1 MRSVIQTAV
10 RRTVTVC
17 MVVVIVFAAGILAAQ
32 STPVS
37 LLPDIA
43 VPALGV
49 LVTYPGASAASVEEQ
64 VTRPLDD
71 ALRSVGGAT
80 RLQTYSMDN
89 AAALFFYFDYGVD
102 LEEKS
107 DEIRACIAKL
117 ELPAECAEPTLT
129 TVDLNASAVATIA
142 VWREDDDTEKLL
154 ADAQTLR
161 GVLAGVE
168 GVGDVVLTG
177 APADEI
183 AVAPLQ
189 GLEMATL
196 LLYETLSMGALDIPL
211 GSYFEDG
218 SPVSVRNVSD
228 AATPEE
234 LGSLP
239 VELSF
244 DRAVWTTLAG
254 LAAQIAE
261 LEVQNGSPLTDEQV
275 ALLVSAGGMAD
286 ALPFTVT
293 PALVGLVR
301 GLDYTRVTYDASETG
316 RLIVPVSKIADVER
330 VRTYETYSYYNG
342 RPSVTV

>member
-239 VELSF
+239 SSCRSTARFGRRWRGWPRRSPSWRYRTAVRLPMSRSPCLYPPAGWPTRCRLPSRPRWSVWCAGWIT
-244 DRAVWTTLAG
+244 RA
-254 LAAQIAE
+254 
-261 LEVQNGSPLTDEQV
+261 
-275 ALLVSAGGMAD
+275 
-286 ALPFTVT
+286 
-293 PALVGLVR
+293 
-301 GLDYTRVTYDASETG
+301 
-316 RLIVPVSKIADVER
+316 
-330 VRTYETYSYYNG
+330 
-342 RPSVTV
+342 

>member
-17 MVVVIVFAAGILAAQ
+17 MVDVIVFAAGILAAQ

-196 LLYETLSMGALDIPL
+196 LLYVTLPTIC
-211 GSYFEDG
+211 
-218 SPVSVRNVSD
+218 SV
-228 AATPEE
+228 
-234 LGSLP
+234 
-239 VELSF
+239 
-244 DRAVWTTLAG
+244 
-254 LAAQIAE
+254 
-261 LEVQNGSPLTDEQV
+261 
-275 ALLVSAGGMAD
+275 
-286 ALPFTVT
+286 
-293 PALVGLVR
+293 
-301 GLDYTRVTYDASETG
+301 
-316 RLIVPVSKIADVER
+316 
-330 VRTYETYSYYNG
+330 
-342 RPSVTV
+342 